1 MKSLL
6 LMLVPLLF
14 MQAAVV
20 FAQPHSSSAPDP
32 NAALNPDQAELV
44 KGSNAFAIDLYG
56 QLRRQPGNLFFSPA
70 SISTAFGMAY
80 AGADGQCAAQMAETL
95 HFALPPE
102 RLHPV
107 MGALLKSLNAEHTGY
122 QLRVADALW
131 AEQDQGFLDSYL
143 KLTQADYAAGFH
155 KVDFKHAPEAVRAT
169 INQWVAEQTADK
181 IKDLLA
187 PGVLTPSTRLVLTNA
202 IYFKGDWQT
211 PFDKAQTH
219 DEEFHLSAAQSV
231 QAPLMHMEGRLNYF
245 NGGNFQTLEIPY
257 KSGELSMV
265 VVLPNDAAG
274 LPALEQSLTAAGVEQ
289 WLSQLRGGQKVIVTL
304 PRFKMTNRFS
314 LNGALTA
321 LGMRA
326 AFDRT
331 LADFSPMT
339 GKRDLWISDAIHKA
353 YIDVNEQGTEAAAAT
368 GIVMRGMAM
377 SREQPPI
384 VFRADHPFLF
394 LIRDNRSGTV
404 LFLGRLADPTN

>member
-6 LMLVPLLF
+6 LMLVPLMF

-20 FAQPHSSSAPDP
+20 FAQPPSPSASAP
-32 NAALNPDQAELV
+32 NPDQAELV

-70 SISTAFGMAY
+70 SITTAFGMAY
-80 AGADGQCAAQMAETL
+80 AGAGGQTAAQMAATL
-95 HFALPPE
+95 HFTLPPE
-102 RLHPV
+102 RLHPA
-107 MGALLKSLNAEHTGY
+107 MGALLASMNAAHPGY

-131 AEQDQGFLDSYL
+131 AEQDQNFLPGFL
-143 KLTQADYAAGFH
+143 KLTQADYAAGFR
-155 KVDFKHAPEAVRAT
+155 KVDFKHAPDAVRAA
-169 INQWVAEQTADK
+169 INQWVAGQTADK
-181 IKDLLA
+181 IKDLLV
-187 PGVLTPSTRLVLTNA
+187 PGAITPSTRLVLTNA
-202 IYFKGDWQT
+202 IYFKGDWETQ
-211 PFDKAQTH
+211 FDKAQTR
-219 DEEFHLSAAQSV
+219 DEEFHLSAGQSL
-231 QAPLMHMEGRLNYF
+231 QAPLMHREGRFSYF
-245 NGGNFQTLEIPY
+245 NGGSFQALEIPY

-265 VVLPNDAAG
+265 VLLPNDAAG
-274 LPALEQSLTAAGVEQ
+274 LPALEQSLTSAGVEQ
-289 WLSQLRGGQKVIVTL
+289 WLGQLRGGQKVIVTL
-304 PRFKMTNRFS
+304 PRFKMTNQFS

-321 LGMRA
+321 LGLRS

-339 GKRDLWISDAIHKA
+339 GKRDLWISDAVHKA

-377 SREQPPI
+377 TREQPPV

-394 LIRDNRSGTV
+394 LIRDNRSGGV
-404 LFLGRLADPTN
+404 LFMGRLTEPTK